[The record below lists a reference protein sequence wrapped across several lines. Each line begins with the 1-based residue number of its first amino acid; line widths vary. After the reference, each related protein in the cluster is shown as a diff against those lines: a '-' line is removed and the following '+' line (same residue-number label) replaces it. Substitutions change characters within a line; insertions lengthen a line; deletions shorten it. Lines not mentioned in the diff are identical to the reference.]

1 MKLLVLVVVVLLA
14 GCASSPPVDTTGWTY
29 AQHELTPPQRHAM
42 ESAIKATLKDPDS
55 AQFSRLKARKV
66 FMPGGKVAIQ
76 ACVFV
81 NARNSFG
88 GFTGAAPVAG
98 VFPYDNHSVFRITS
112 WRDSQLAQAFAEGCA
127 QMGLLAMN

>member
-1 MKLLVLVVVVLLA
+1 M
-14 GCASSPPVDTTGWTY
+14 TGWTY
-29 AQHELTPPQRHAM
+29 APHELTPPQRQAM
-42 ESAIKATLKDPDS
+42 EAAIKATLKDPDS
-55 AQFSRLKARKV
+55 ARFSRLKARKV

-88 GFTGAAPVAG
+88 GFTGATPVAG
-98 VFPYDNHSVFRITS
+98 AFPYDDHSVFRITS
-112 WRDSQLAQAFAEGCA
+112 WRDSQLAPAVAEGCA